1 MAKNWNFLTPAKR
14 RSPEKTRIH
23 RNPEESWA
31 GTKNRDLEMDIPET
45 GKYNLVYTNGTIRV
59 QSGAKSER
67 INIRRVRSF
76 HDSFEDQVQIDNH
89 LDYFK

>member
-1 MAKNWNFLTPAKR
+1 
-14 RSPEKTRIH
+14 
-23 RNPEESWA
+23 
-31 GTKNRDLEMDIPET
+31 MDIPET

-76 HDSFEDQVQIDNH
+76 HDSFEDKVQIDNH